1 MSRIEAWNF
10 MKKLNDGTATLV
22 IRQKVTAEDNSK
34 STTEKPSTVK
44 NGNGNQEQMTSER
57 KEPEKLEAKR

>member
-1 MSRIEAWNF
+1 

-22 IRQKVTAEDNSK
+22 IRQKVISAEDPK
-34 STTEKPSTVK
+34 SEKTAPSSVK
-44 NGNGNQEQMTSER
+44 TGTGNQEQMTSER